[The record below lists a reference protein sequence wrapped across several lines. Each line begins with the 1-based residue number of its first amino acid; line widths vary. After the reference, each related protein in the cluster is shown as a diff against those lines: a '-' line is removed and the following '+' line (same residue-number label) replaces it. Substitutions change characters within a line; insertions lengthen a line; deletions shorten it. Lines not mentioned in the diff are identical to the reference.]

1 MGLLERLKDMVA
13 SMNEDEKNEFFSEFE
28 KEKEAL
34 QKDEEDKYE
43 EPPAVIECTL
53 EQTQEITNTR
63 NQIVAAKLELS
74 RVIIAAREAEARA
87 INLVK
92 SKEDELLD
100 RVSQIKQAHLPNPS
114 DHENFLLELPSAP
127 SEPVKLVKQ

>member
-13 SMNEDEKNEFFSEFE
+13 SMNEEEKTEFFSEFE

-34 QKDEEDKYE
+34 QKEEEERYE
-43 EPPAVIECTL
+43 EAPPVIECTL

-74 RVIIAAREAEARA
+74 RIIIAARETEARA

-92 SKEDELLD
+92 AKEDELLEK
-100 RVSQIKQAHLPNPS
+100 VSQIKQAHLPNPS
-114 DHENFLLELPSAP
+114 DHDNFLLELPSTP
-127 SEPVKLVKQ
+127 NEPVKLVKQ